1 MKLVGLALLDPRSAI
16 EQAIGRPRPG
26 RIAATVLAITALL
39 GAATLPRQL
48 SWLTAALAPTGDL
61 FGDMHHAA
69 MRGGLLRVIIA
80 DRLVPP
86 PTIVVAAIVLALAA
100 EPILSLAEDR
110 RRAVWAVLLLGLAPL
125 TVQRVGELAVAYLT
139 AVGAPPHPGEA
150 VGLPQGFVT
159 GPLLLWR
166 SGEPPPWLLSLSQRA
181 NLISVWSLI
190 LWTIGLK
197 MLDQRRLSPWH
208 VALPLACFGLA
219 AFSTWWLAPMV
230 TSLLL
235 GSP

>member
-1 MKLVGLALLDPRSAI
+1 MKLLGLALLDPRSAV
-16 EQAIGRPRPG
+16 EDAILRPRPG
-26 RIAATVLAITALL
+26 RIAVAALVITALL
-39 GAATLPRQL
+39 GGATLPRQL
-48 SWLTAALAPTGDL
+48 DLLAAALAPTGDL

-69 MRGGLLRVIIA
+69 MQGGLLRVIVA

-100 EPILSLAEDR
+100 EPILALAEER
-110 RRAVWAVLLLGLAPL
+110 RRAIWAVLLLGLAPL
-125 TVQRVGELAVAYLT
+125 MVQRVGELAVAYLT
-139 AVGAPPHPGEA
+139 AVGTAPRPGEA
-150 VGLPQGFVT
+150 VSLPQGFVT

-166 SGEPPPWLLSLSQRA
+166 SGDPPPWLLSLSQRV
-181 NLISVWSLI
+181 NLVSVWSLA
-190 LWTIGLK
+190 LWTVGLK
-197 MLDQRRLSPWH
+197 MLDQRRLSLWH
-208 VALPLACFGLA
+208 VALPWACFGLA